1 MIQGTE
7 HNITNRASLI
17 GISCSFD
24 KDNLR
29 RFLQILQE
37 RLNAAAELEVSKF
50 EQGDQ
55 TKTEYEATKQLL
67 RDGFMVRPTVTGK
80 NGQELYG
87 AINDV
92 FESANFPEEVR
103 SIYVNSEL
111 WLKSRH
117 NYVPHNSVELFF
129 DFSRPEIFDFSFMP
143 SQKTPNETNIRVRGA
158 DSTWVNGIF
167 HEADAFIKEHR
178 AQAPWLHKHSIYDIL
193 LFIFGYPVGFW
204 ACFKVSS
211 LLPQAEGSMLF
222 LVAAIYVYVFF
233 ITLVFIRTLFHYAR
247 WVFPLTEYVHPRSKL
262 IRHRTILGV
271 LILTLV
277 CGVVY
282 DIVKAAFTING

>member
-7 HNITNRASLI
+7 QNITNRASLE

-37 RLNAAAELEVSKF
+37 RLNAAAEFEVSKF
-50 EQGDQ
+50 EQRDQ
-55 TKTEYEATKQLL
+55 SDEEYEANKQLL
-67 RDGFMVRPTVTGK
+67 RDGFVVRPTVTGQ

-87 AINDV
+87 TVNDV

-103 SIYVNSEL
+103 SIYVNSEI
-111 WLKSRH
+111 WLKSRY

-143 SQKTPNETNIRVRGA
+143 SQKTPNETNIKVRGV

-167 HEADAFIKEHR
+167 HEANAFLNDHR
-178 AQAPWLHKHSIYDIL
+178 APAPWLHRHSIYDIL
-193 LFIFGYPVGFW
+193 LWIFGYPVGFW
-204 ACFKVSS
+204 TCFKVSS
-211 LLPQAEGSMLF
+211 LLPQAQETMLF
-222 LVAAIYVYVFF
+222 LVAAIYVYVF
-233 ITLVFIRTLFHYAR
+233 LVALVIIRTLFHYAR
-247 WVFPLTEYVHPRSKL
+247 WVFPLAEYMHPRSKL
-262 IRHRTILGV
+262 IRHRAILGV
-271 LILTLV
+271 LILALV
-277 CGVVY
+277 SGFVY
-282 DIVKAAFTING
+282 DIIKATFNG